1 MISIRRARPGDAA
14 AIAAVHVAA
23 WRSAYAGI
31 LEDAYLAA
39 LSVSRLTSFYQRAIL
54 DRREGHAVFVASAAG
69 PDQQEA
75 GEAPQVVGFASGG
88 RARRRGLAEG
98 EVETLYVL
106 DDFRER
112 GCGRRL
118 MRAMAA
124 HLRAIG
130 CNSAMA
136 WVLEENPSRFFYRH
150 LGGRPAMREAIRVA
164 GQGVGQMAMLWDP
177 IDMLLAATA
186 PAQERRMREGG

>member
-31 LEDAYLAA
+31 LRDGYLAE
-39 LSVSRLTSFYQRAIL
+39 LSEIRLASFYHRAIL
-54 DRREGHAVFVASAAG
+54 DRREGHAVFVATATAEGSATSL
-69 PDQQEA
+69 
-75 GEAPQVVGFASGG
+75 PQVVGFASGG

-98 EVETLYVL
+98 EIETLYVL
-106 DDFRER
+106 DDYRER

-124 HLRAIG
+124 HLRAVG

-136 WVLEENPSRFFYRH
+136 WVLEANPSRFFYRH
-150 LGGRPAMREAIRVA
+150 LGGRMAMREMIRVA
-164 GQGVGQMAMLWDP
+164 GQAVEQIALLWDP
-177 IDMLLAATA
+177 IDTLLAATA
-186 PAQERRMREGG
+186 PVPEGRMREEG

>member
-31 LEDAYLAA
+31 LRDGYLAE
-39 LSVSRLTSFYQRAIL
+39 LSEPRLAGFYHRAIL
-54 DRREGHAVFVASAAG
+54 DRREGHAVFVATAA
-69 PDQQEA
+69 PEAAEA
-75 GEAPQVVGFASGG
+75 GTPQVVGFASGG

-106 DDFRER
+106 DDYRER

-150 LGGRPAMREAIRVA
+150 LGGRIAMREAIRVA
-164 GQGVGQMAMLWDP
+164 GQGVEQIALLWDP
-177 IDMLLAATA
+177 IDTLLAATA
-186 PAQERRMREGG
+186 PVPEGRLREDG